1 MSPPFHIG
9 TRWCG
14 GLTPTVAFA
23 MVACRGDICYGRW
36 FPVIV
41 SLVTFVIGAP
51 FIRETKDVG
60 ISR

>member
-1 MSPPFHIG
+1 MG
-9 TRWCG
+9 
-14 GLTPTVAFA
+14 FA

-51 FIRETKDVG
+51 CIRETKDVG